1 VKTESEIKSQIT
13 GIRERVKE
21 LSGFWIG
28 EGAAMLYVL
37 EWVLGKRETVP
48 SGELGRAGGDWQKIA
63 ENLTK
68 LAEKAAQQ
76 TLRPGT
82 GKPAKNKSKP
92 KKV

>member
-1 VKTESEIKSQIT
+1 MKTESEIKSQIT

-76 TLRPGT
+76 APPIGT
-82 GKPAKNKSKP
+82 GKAAKSKS
-92 KKV
+92 KKI